1 MAADQVHAQ
10 ARCVVV
16 QLQGQAWAIDG
27 KGDQRQLKVGEAVQ
41 EGEQIITAAGA
52 LLELGLPEGQSL
64 HVAAE
69 RTLLI
74 DANLLGQAPVDAS
87 EAALSELRAD
97 VDKIIQA
104 LNEGRD
110 ISLEVDPTAAGLAG
124 GEGNDAHGFVR
135 LLRLSEG
142 SSTATLPPIS
152 PRVGAAMVISE
163 LAEVAPARFVTE
175 LKAYDDTA
183 TVSEDSQININ
194 VMGNDSST
202 GGSVMIIAG
211 QPIAAN
217 GTVTVNND
225 GTLRYT
231 PARHFVGTDTIH
243 YTIADNLGHT
253 STATVRITVTPVNT
267 NTAPVTNHSQVA
279 TTEDQPVSGKVVATD
294 VDGNALTY
302 SKGSD
307 PDHGT
312 VTVDRDGNWTYTP
325 ALDYHGTDS
334 FTVTV
339 SDGQGGTTTATID
352 INVTPVDDLPVI
364 SHGSGSVIENIQLS
378 ATGNL
383 TATDVDNPSLAF
395 VAANSTG
402 QYGSLTID
410 AAGKWAYVLDNRAE
424 LLGEGEVRHEAFTI
438 SLSDGNT
445 SSITITITG
454 TNDGAVIGAGVGDKN
469 TGSVTEDTTLVSS
482 GKLTVTDADSGQG
495 ELKPANITNAYGT
508 FTVDKTGNWNFTLNN
523 AATEVQSLTAGQT
536 VTQIFA
542 VESLDGTPSSVTITI
557 NGTNDGAVIGAGAGD
572 KNTGS
577 VTEDTTLVSSG
588 KLTVTDADQG
598 QAELKPASIT
608 NAYGI
613 FTVDKT
619 GNWNFTLNNT
629 ATEVQLLAA
638 GQTVTQTFA
647 VESLDGTPSS
657 VTITINGTNDGAVI
671 GAGVGDK
678 NTGSVTE
685 DTTLVSSG
693 KLTVTDAD
701 QGQAELKP
709 ASITNAYGTFTV
721 DKTGNW
727 NFTLNNAAT
736 EVQRLTAGQTVTQ
749 TFAVESLDGTPSS
762 VTITING
769 TNDGAVIGAG
779 VGDKN
784 TGSVTEDTTLVSSGK
799 LTVSDVDSGQA
810 ELKPASITN
819 AYGTFTVDKTGN
831 WQFTLN
837 NAAIE
842 VQSLAGG
849 QTVTQTFAVESLD
862 GTPSSVTVVIVGT
875 AESATVGSG
884 VVQEDTTLTSTGTL
898 LATGGAAFVAETL
911 AGTYGSL
918 NIAPNGQWTYSL
930 ANTSTVVQ
938 SLSGLDSK
946 VEVFSVTLL
955 DGTTTTVTINVA
967 GLNDDAVITGKA
979 AGAVTEDIAVNG
991 TGQLTDSGTL
1001 SISDA
1006 DAGQSSFQTT
1016 SVTASAGALGS
1027 LNITSS
1033 GSWTYNVAN
1042 SAVQYLKAGEAKQET
1057 FTVLTADGTPHQIV
1071 VTITGTNDKPV
1082 IGGSASG
1089 NVVEAGG
1096 ISNASAGTATAS
1108 GTLTINDSDSG
1119 QNTFQ
1124 TPSSLNG
1131 SYGTFTFN
1139 GSAGAWTYALDN
1151 NKAATQGLTQG
1162 QVVHD
1167 TLTVT
1172 SLDGSATQVI
1182 DVTVTGS
1189 NDNASIHGVTT
1200 GDVLEDGALSTSG
1213 VLAVSDVDNG
1223 EAVFQTPTS
1232 LAGTYGTFTFNPLT
1246 GEWSYTADN
1255 SKIQFLGDKQ
1265 QVTDTLVVHSLDGT
1279 ATQDIVVTITG
1290 MNDGAVIGKGVGDQ
1304 VAGAVIEDSVLM
1316 SSGKLTVVDADQG
1329 EAALKPR
1336 TEVDT
1341 YGTFSVNKDGN
1352 WQFVL
1357 NNTAK
1362 AVQDLVEGQSI
1373 TKIFMVESVDGTQS
1387 SVEITITGTN
1397 DVPVIIGDA
1406 VGAVT
1411 EDAAS
1416 PTLTDSGTLTV
1427 NDADAGQSSF
1437 QTTSVTASAGAL
1449 GSLNITSSGS
1459 WTYNVANSAVQYLK
1473 AGEAKQETFTVLT
1486 ADGTPHQIVV
1496 TITGTNDKPV
1506 IGGSASGNVVEAG
1519 GISNAS
1525 AGTATASGTLTI
1537 NDSDS
1542 GQNTFQTPSSLNGSY
1557 GTFTFNGSA
1566 GAWTYALDNNKAATQ
1581 GLTQG
1586 QVVHDTLTVTS
1597 LDGSATQVIDVTV
1610 TGSNDNASIH
1620 GVTTGDVLE
1629 DGALSTS
1636 GVLAVSDVDNGE
1648 AVFQTPTSLAGT
1660 YGTFTFNPLTGE
1672 WSYTADNSKIQF
1684 LGDKQQVT
1692 DTLVVHSL
1700 DGTATQDIVVTIT
1713 GMNDGAVI
1721 GKGVGDQVAG
1731 AVIEDSVL
1739 MSSGKLTVVD
1749 ADQGEAALKPRTE
1762 VDTYGTFSVNKD
1774 GNWQFV
1780 LNNTA
1785 KAVQDLVE
1793 GQSITK
1799 IFMVESVDG
1808 TQSSVEI
1815 TITGT
1820 NDVPVIIGDAV
1831 GAVTE
1836 DAASP
1841 TLTDSGTL
1849 TVNDADAGQSSFQT
1863 TSVTASA
1870 GALGS
1875 LNITSSGSW
1884 TYNVANSAVQY
1895 LKAGETKQEVFT
1907 VLSADGTPHQVVV
1920 TIMGTNDVP
1929 TIAGSASGNVVE
1941 AGGVGNASTGTA
1953 TTSGTLT
1960 ISDSDNGQNTFQ
1972 TPSSLNGSYGT
1983 FTFNSGTGAWTYAL
1997 DNSKAATQGLTQGQV
2012 VHDTLTVTSLD
2023 GSATRVIDVT
2033 VTGSNDHASIS
2044 GTDTGGITEDGQLSA
2059 KGKLTVVDVDN
2070 GEDVFQPPTSLAG
2083 TYGSFTFNATTGD
2096 WGYTADNRAIQS
2108 LGSTNTVTETL
2119 TVRSIDGTA
2128 SQAIEV
2134 KIQGMND
2141 APTGADKSVTILE
2154 DSRQTFTAADFGF
2167 SDVDAGDSL
2176 RAVKI
2181 IAVPMVGRLQLGGAL
2196 VAAGQVIVASDLARL
2211 VFIPADNGNGN
2222 DYAKFTFSVQDQS
2235 KAFDTVPNAI
2245 SIHVTPVN
2253 DTPTGAD
2260 KSVTILEDGSRTFA
2274 ARDFGFQDV
2283 DAGDSLKAVR
2293 IDTLPAAGSLTLD
2306 GMAVTAGQVIAAAE
2320 LDKLV
2325 FTPASNGNGND
2336 YASFTFSVQDQAN
2349 AFDTVPN
2356 TISIHVTPVN
2366 DAPTGADKSVTIL
2379 EDGSRTFAARDFGFQ
2394 DVDAGDSL
2402 KAVRIDSLPTAGVLT
2417 LNNVSVTAGQVIA
2430 VAQLGNLVFT
2440 PVANGNGND
2449 YASFTFSVQDQA
2461 NAFDPVPNTIS
2472 IHVTPV
2478 NDAPTGADKSV
2489 TILEDGSRTFAARD
2503 FGFQDVDAGDS
2514 LKAVRIDSLPTA
2526 GVLTLN
2532 NVSVT
2537 AGQVIAVAQL
2547 GNLVFTPAANGNGN
2561 DYASFTFSVQDQANA
2576 FDTLPNKIS
2585 IDVTAVNDA
2594 PTGADKSVTILED
2607 GSKAFTAADFGF
2619 SDVDAGD
2626 SLKAVR
2632 IDALPIA
2639 GVLTLN
2645 GVAVT
2650 SKQVIAAAELDK
2662 LVFTPAANGNGNDYA
2677 SLTFSVQDQANAFD
2691 TLPNKISIDVT
2702 AVNDAP
2708 TGADKSVTIL
2718 EDGSKAFTAADFGF
2732 SDVDAGDSLKAVRI
2746 DALPIA
2752 GVLTLNGVAVT
2763 SKQVIAAAELDKLVF
2778 TPAAN
2783 GNGNDYASLTFS
2795 VQDQANAFDTL
2806 PNKISID
2813 VTAVNDAPT
2822 GADKSV
2828 TILEDGSKAFTAA
2841 DFGFSD
2847 VDAGDSL
2854 KAVRIDALPIAG
2866 VLTLNGVAVT
2876 SKQVIAAAELDK
2888 LVFTPAANGNG
2899 NDYASL
2905 TFSVQDQANAF
2916 DTLPNKISIDV
2927 TAVNDAPTGADKS
2940 VTILEDGS
2948 KAFTAADFGFSD
2960 VDAGDSLKAV
2970 RIDALPIAGVLT
2982 LNGVAVT
2989 SKQVI
2994 AAAELDKLVFTPAAN
3009 GNGNDYASFTFSVQ
3023 DQANAFDP
3031 VPQTITINV
3040 TAVNDAPTG
3049 ADKLVVIQE
3058 DGSKTFAAGDFGF
3071 QDVDAGDSLKAV
3083 RIDTLPTAGALTLNN
3098 VSVTAGQVIA
3108 VAQLGNLVFTPAAN
3122 GNGSNYAN
3130 FTFSVQDQANAYD
3143 TVPNKISIDVT
3154 AVNDAPTAGGGMV
3167 SGTEDT
3173 PLVLSWAHFNV
3184 ADRDTAAAN
3193 LLIKVTSVPSDG
3205 LLQYSTDGT
3214 NWLAVTAGKSLSNTM
3229 FDAGRV
3235 RFMPDANE
3243 SGADSFGGSGV
3254 GNKQA
3259 DYARFT
3265 YVANDGSVDSASAT
3279 MRVDIAPVAD
3289 GASLTGG
3296 AVGAG
3301 NSGAPPAGNGLTVSQ
3316 YNSLANVSPADVDT
3330 VPEVQRL
3337 LDLLNAAQT
3346 GTSTISATPKSAVI
3360 PADGACRISGL
3371 IYLEAGKSYTFSAYQ
3386 DDTGLLRVGGT
3397 EILARPYD
3405 SWGNIAGSELR
3416 PTVSGYYT
3424 IDWAVY
3430 NGSGVGAFRP
3440 SLSVDGG
3447 TAQEL
3452 NTTNF
3457 RLYSSLGQLNTVG
3470 GLHNDPVLGADRVGG
3485 YYPQVNQGM
3494 EDSSIKLGALQYGLI
3509 DTDGSET
3516 LGALIAKNLLLGTVL
3531 TDGTHTFTATTG
3543 GTSVDIT
3550 RWNLATL
3557 KLTAPVNFNGTYNL
3571 ELEGRSTETATGV
3584 SKVNTTTIAIGVAGV
3599 NDAPEARDDSATVV
3613 ENSVLYKVQ
3622 GNLLSND
3629 SDVDGEVLTA
3639 KLVNGRSADL
3649 SKDIATSY
3657 GTIRINADGAY
3668 TYTLDKDNARAHAL
3682 RAGETISDRIKYT
3695 ITDAAGM
3702 TSTAVLTINIK
3713 GIDDQVVL
3721 WGSNGNDV
3729 IRDHYGENDSPSG
3742 ISNNAFTLN
3751 LAGAALGANP
3761 AQDRF
3766 RFFVPN
3772 SADGVQ
3778 VIDAGAGDD
3787 YVEAGEGNDVVYA
3800 GSSTDSGHAFI
3811 EIRNHALIA
3820 TDDGEG
3826 KLLQNN
3832 GSFLFAPAWVPE
3844 GSRWANIV
3852 NGGGG
3857 NDALIGGDG
3866 YDLLY
3871 GGRDDDYLYGGK
3883 GMDGLRGGAGNDR
3896 LEGGA
3901 GNDVLR
3907 GDVGADVFAWTLGD
3921 QASSAG
3927 ATPAGRGNDF
3937 GVLPGINLVTGATDL
3952 VMDFRKAEGD
3962 KLDLRD
3968 LLQGE
3973 DHLGESAGNLSNYL
3987 HFEYSNGRTVVHVS
4001 SDGGFANGVY
4011 DSSKENQSIVLQSV
4025 DLTVNDAGA
4034 RLLNDNA
4041 IIQDLLR
4048 NNRLITD

>member
-1473 AGEAKQETFTVLT
+1473 AGE
-1486 ADGTPHQIVV
+1486 
-1496 TITGTNDKPV
+1496 
-1506 IGGSASGNVVEAG
+1506 
-1519 GISNAS
+1519 
-1525 AGTATASGTLTI
+1525 
-1537 NDSDS
+1537 
-1542 GQNTFQTPSSLNGSY
+1542 
-1557 GTFTFNGSA
+1557 
-1566 GAWTYALDNNKAATQ
+1566 
-1581 GLTQG
+1581 
-1586 QVVHDTLTVTS
+1586 
-1597 LDGSATQVIDVTV
+1597 
-1610 TGSNDNASIH
+1610 
-1620 GVTTGDVLE
+1620 
-1629 DGALSTS
+1629 
-1636 GVLAVSDVDNGE
+1636 
-1648 AVFQTPTSLAGT
+1648 
-1660 YGTFTFNPLTGE
+1660 
-1672 WSYTADNSKIQF
+1672 
-1684 LGDKQQVT
+1684 
-1692 DTLVVHSL
+1692 
-1700 DGTATQDIVVTIT
+1700 
-1713 GMNDGAVI
+1713 
-1721 GKGVGDQVAG
+1721 
-1731 AVIEDSVL
+1731 
-1739 MSSGKLTVVD
+1739 
-1749 ADQGEAALKPRTE
+1749 
-1762 VDTYGTFSVNKD
+1762 
-1774 GNWQFV
+1774 
-1780 LNNTA
+1780 
-1785 KAVQDLVE
+1785 
-1793 GQSITK
+1793 
-1799 IFMVESVDG
+1799 
-1808 TQSSVEI
+1808 
-1815 TITGT
+1815 
-1820 NDVPVIIGDAV
+1820 
-1831 GAVTE
+1831 
-1836 DAASP
+1836 
-1841 TLTDSGTL
+1841 
-1849 TVNDADAGQSSFQT
+1849 
-1863 TSVTASA
+1863 
-1870 GALGS
+1870 
-1875 LNITSSGSW
+1875 
-1884 TYNVANSAVQY
+1884 
-1895 LKAGETKQEVFT
+1895 TKQEVFT

-2645 GVAVT
+2645 GVAVRL
-2650 SKQVIAAAELDK
+2650 KQVIAAAELGK

-2677 SLTFSVQDQANAFD
+2677 KF
-2691 TLPNKISIDVT
+2691 
-2702 AVNDAP
+2702 
-2708 TGADKSVTIL
+2708 
-2718 EDGSKAFTAADFGF
+2718 
-2732 SDVDAGDSLKAVRI
+2732 
-2746 DALPIA
+2746 
-2752 GVLTLNGVAVT
+2752 
-2763 SKQVIAAAELDKLVF
+2763 
-2778 TPAAN
+2778 
-2783 GNGNDYASLTFS
+2783 
-2795 VQDQANAFDTL
+2795 
-2806 PNKISID
+2806 
-2813 VTAVNDAPT
+2813 
-2822 GADKSV
+2822 
-2828 TILEDGSKAFTAA
+2828 
-2841 DFGFSD
+2841 
-2847 VDAGDSL
+2847 
-2854 KAVRIDALPIAG
+2854 
-2866 VLTLNGVAVT
+2866 
-2876 SKQVIAAAELDK
+2876 
-2888 LVFTPAANGNG
+2888 
-2899 NDYASL
+2899 